1 MSSSNQPEKDLKTTL
16 QSANRSIVT
25 HLLEKFQKVEC
36 GLDEIGEEETT
47 KEETEDHSD
56 VEEMAQ
62 DVNDA
67 SIAGV
72 HLTNLFKWPVFLKA
86 RTFFI
91 HLW

>member
-1 MSSSNQPEKDLKTTL
+1 MKTTL

-36 GLDEIGEEETT
+36 GLDEIGEEEETT

-62 DVNDA
+62 DVNYA

-72 HLTNLFKWPVFLKA
+72 HLTNLWILF
-86 RTFFI
+86 
-91 HLW
+91 